1 MNSRVHPSFW
11 QAYND
16 LPLNIQRQA
25 KRAYLIWLSDPSYPA
40 LQFKRVSEARPLYS
54 VRIMNTGY
62 RALGILQGDT
72 IIWRW
77 IGSHDAYDRLIG

>member
-16 LPLNIQRQA
+16 LPFNIQRQA
-25 KRAYLIWLSDPSYPA
+25 KCAYLIWLNDHSYPA
-40 LQFKRVSEARPLYS
+40 LQFKRVSEARPLYA

-72 IIWRW
+72 SYGVGLGRMMCMT
-77 IGSHDAYDRLIG
+77 A